1 MVRVQTPFWGGVGV
15 PNFETHPNC
24 FFPKKAIDAW
34 ILICLLWV
42 WPPETG
48 TTRIVSTFLDSR
60 IPIKYTFPLANWQG
74 GPCSMY
80 PSVLQP
86 GLMHLRSKH
95 GFAKPPATVEGEYQ
109 AAAKQVSDWKP
120 RETRGICMT
129 NYIFICF
136 VGQVNIKETSSLRI
150 HITWPWAET
159 CTKLETNDWTQYNLF
174 LFSGIT
180 SLLHVASCRIYITW
194 TVDGSEFSMT
204 LAKQHTSKWQLP
216 STVGKTSWYNN

>member
-1 MVRVQTPFWGGVGV
+1 MAGAWKKA
-15 PNFETHPNC
+15 
-24 FFPKKAIDAW
+24 FFLNVAQDFSTSIWFAFKLHFGEGLGFLILRHIKKAIDAW

-60 IPIKYTFPLANWQG
+60 IPINYTFPLANWQG

-109 AAAKQVSDWKP
+109 AAAKQVFD
-120 RETRGICMT
+120 
-129 NYIFICF
+129 
-136 VGQVNIKETSSLRI
+136 
-150 HITWPWAET
+150 
-159 CTKLETNDWTQYNLF
+159 
-174 LFSGIT
+174 
-180 SLLHVASCRIYITW
+180 
-194 TVDGSEFSMT
+194 
-204 LAKQHTSKWQLP
+204 
-216 STVGKTSWYNN
+216 